1 MISPD
6 GTAQRFTRN
15 LLSNKDL
22 LIYPGSTIYVSRQV
36 GKIEGV
42 AYAALVAPI
51 FSSLALS
58 LASLNSINN

>member
-22 LIYPGSTIYVSRQV
+22 LIYPGAIYVSRQV

-42 AYAALVAPI
+42 HML
-51 FSSLALS
+51 L
-58 LASLNSINN
+58 